1 MSGLNDKNLDLLW
14 DVNVNVYVRLGSC
27 SLPMKEIVAL
37 EPGSV
42 IQLKEK
48 SEDLVGIFVN
58 NKIVAMGEVVTV
70 DDHLGVRIKKM
81 LETDKKE
88 EL

>member
-1 MSGLNDKNLDLLW
+1 MSEMNDKNLDLLW

-42 IQLKEK
+42 VQLKEK

-81 LETDKKE
+81 LETNTKE
-88 EL
+88 EQ

>member
-1 MSGLNDKNLDLLW
+1 MSEMNDKNLDLLL

-42 IQLKEK
+42 VQLKEK

-88 EL
+88 EQ

>member
-1 MSGLNDKNLDLLW
+1 MSEMNDKNLDLLW

-42 IQLKEK
+42 VQLKEK
-48 SEDLVGIFVN
+48 AEDLVGIFVN
-58 NKIVAMGEVVTV
+58 NKIVALGEVVTV
-70 DDHLGVRIKKM
+70 DDHLGVRIKQM
-81 LETDKKE
+81 LEPNKKE
-88 EL
+88 EQ

>member
-1 MSGLNDKNLDLLW
+1 MSEMNDKNLDLLW

-42 IQLKEK
+42 VQLKEK
-48 SEDLVGIFVN
+48 AEDLVGIFVN
-58 NKIVAMGEVVTV
+58 NKIVALGEVVTV
-70 DDHLGVRIKKM
+70 DDHLGVRIKQM
-81 LETDKKE
+81 LESNKKE
-88 EL
+88 EQ